1 MMNFLSH
8 LREERPTMAASYES
22 TVTRSSEIFKG
33 VVFTISRISFGR
45 RMDLARG
52 VLELS
57 KKAQYRE
64 AGGGVDDAIEANI
77 LACEIDRLYL
87 RWGLAGIRGLT
98 IDGTEATAELLA
110 EKGPENLA
118 REIVRAI
125 KAECG
130 LSEDERKN

>member
-1 MMNFLSH
+1 MTKFLSH
-8 LREERPTMAASYES
+8 LLEPEPARASRYES
-22 TVTRSSEIFKG
+22 TIMRNSEAFKG
-33 VVFTISRISFGR
+33 VAFTIRRISFGR
-45 RMDLARG
+45 RMELARS

-57 KKAQYRE
+57 KKAQFRE
-64 AGGGVDDAIEANI
+64 AGSSIDDAIEANI

-87 RWGLAGIRGLT
+87 RWGLVSIQGLT
-98 IDGTEATAELLA
+98 IDGTDATAELLV
-110 EKGPENLA
+110 EKGPESLA